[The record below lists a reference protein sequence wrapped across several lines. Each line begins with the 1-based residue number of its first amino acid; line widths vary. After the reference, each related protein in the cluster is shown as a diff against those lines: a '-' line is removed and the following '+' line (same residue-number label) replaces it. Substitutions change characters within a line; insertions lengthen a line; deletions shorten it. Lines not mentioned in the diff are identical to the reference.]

1 MIFTSVAISGAYL
14 IDVEPHVDTRGSF
27 ARAFC
32 KNEFRSVGIEF
43 DVLQCNLANTNRAG
57 VVRGLHYQ
65 ERPNEDNKLVRCI
78 AGAVFD
84 TLVDMRPDSP
94 TFRQVWWGRLDALHR
109 RALYVPGG
117 VAHGYQALM
126 NHTEFL
132 YMTDRFYVP
141 GLEKGLRYDDP
152 ALQVPWPLPPVGITE
167 RDQNWPL
174 LT

>member
-1 MIFTSVAISGAYL
+1 MIFTSLAICGAYL

-43 DVLQCNLANTNRAG
+43 DVLQCNLAHTNCAG

-94 TFRQVWWGRLDALHR
+94 TFQHVWWGRLDALDH

-117 VAHGYQALM
+117 IAHGYQALM
-126 NHTEFL
+126 NDTEFL

-152 ALQVPWPLPPVGITE
+152 ALEVPWPLPPVGITE